1 MARSFS
7 RLARYSRRA
16 TTMSAARCRR
26 AADVKGTSAA
36 GTAAGIQMART
47 QAATR
52 KAGRRQDVTR
62 LTSGPG
68 WMGPHD
74 LFVDLGAPARSRGQV
89 EVAVLHVRL
98 HGDELVVP
106 WHLIRIRLHDAQI
119 GHHGAEVPAHH
130 GGERPVE
137 IVRR

>member
-7 RLARYSRRA
+7 RLVRYSRRA

-26 AADVKGTSAA
+26 AADVNGTSEAS
-36 GTAAGIQMART
+36 TATGIQMAST
-47 QAATR
+47 QAPAR
-52 KAGRRQDVTR
+52 KGDRRQEATR

-74 LFVDLGAPARSRGQV
+74 RFVDLGAPARSRGQV

-98 HGDELVVP
+98 DGDELVVP
-106 WHLIRIRLHDAQI
+106 RHLIWVGLHDAQV

-130 GGERPVE
+130 GGE
-137 IVRR
+137 

>member
-7 RLARYSRRA
+7 RLARYSRRV

-26 AADVKGTSAA
+26 AADVSGTSAA
-36 GTAAGIQMART
+36 RAAAGLQMASA
-47 QAATR
+47 QAAAR
-52 KAGRRQDVTR
+52 KADRRQDATR

-68 WMGPHD
+68 WMSPHD
-74 LFVDLGAPARSRGQV
+74 LFVDLGAPARARGQV

-106 WHLIRIRLHDAQI
+106 RHLIGVDLHDAQV
-119 GHHGAEVPAHH
+119 GHHGAEVP
-130 GGERPVE
+130 
-137 IVRR
+137 